1 MNDVMTHRSAGR
13 QQRRRERSA
22 AAALGPL
29 STTLT
34 TEYWVVD
41 ETGRLADPSRVADL
55 PGADGTDSPYSL
67 AVETPACESCAELR
81 RTLTDR
87 LSSTVGAAH
96 DRGCRLLALGI
107 RPDLLVD
114 DSPTPAG
121 QPPPTATAGTRVVFE
136 PETAAAAD
144 CYNTLL
150 ALDPAFA
157 CINTTGRVD
166 GGQRYACGRPSLTHG
181 GATSR
186 YRTPD
191 EAVGSSHDTPAGTSP
206 DRQPVAW
213 LDGGSR
219 IEWRSLDATT
229 PTLLVD
235 LIADIKTIL
244 QQAATRRLSVESFGN
259 GFHADRLVLPS
270 PEWRAIYTSEAIR
283 RGLSSILVG
292 AYLER
297 FGIETGWYRAASP
310 PAVDSLSA
318 SDLPALCRQRA
329 AHLEA
334 ELGITQPA

>member
-1 MNDVMTHRSAGR
+1 MNDVATHRSAGR
-13 QQRRRERSA
+13 QPHREQSA

-34 TEYWVVD
+34 TEYWVIN

-55 PGADGTDSPYSL
+55 PGAAGTDSPHSL

-81 RTLTDR
+81 RALWDR
-87 LSSTVGAAH
+87 LRSTVTAAH
-96 DRGCRLLALGI
+96 DRGCRLLTLGV
-107 RPDLLVD
+107 RPDLLAD
-114 DSPTPAG
+114 DSPSPAG
-121 QPPPTATAGTRVVFE
+121 QPPPSATAGTRVVFE
-136 PETAAAAD
+136 PEAAASTD

-150 ALDPAFA
+150 ALDPAFT
-157 CINTTGRVD
+157 CVNTTSRVD
-166 GGQRYACGRPSLTHG
+166 GGQRYACGRPSLSHS
-181 GATSR
+181 GATGR
-186 YRTPD
+186 YRTAGD
-191 EAVGSSHDTPAGTSP
+191 HDTPTQAST

-235 LIADIKTIL
+235 LIADITTIL
-244 QQAATRRLSVESFGN
+244 QEASTRRLSIESFGN
-259 GFHADRLVLPS
+259 GFDADRVVLPA

-283 RGLSSILVG
+283 HGLSSILVR

-310 PAVDSLSA
+310 PAVDGVSA

-329 AHLEA
+329 AQLEA
-334 ELGITQPA
+334 ELGMTQPA